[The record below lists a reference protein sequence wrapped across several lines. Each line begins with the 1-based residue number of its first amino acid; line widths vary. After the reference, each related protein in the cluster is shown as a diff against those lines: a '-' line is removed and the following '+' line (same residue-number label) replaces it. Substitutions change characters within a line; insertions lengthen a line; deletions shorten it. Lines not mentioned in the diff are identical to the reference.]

1 MIEVLSNLKLIFFIL
16 FFLVLYILEFYFSN
30 REWESRR
37 LSRLLFH
44 SLIAIINTI
53 LMRIPSLFL
62 ILPALLL
69 INENDFGLMA
79 LLSLNFLTEAIIC
92 FLLLDF
98 AYYWWHRFNHTN
110 SFLWRFHS
118 VHHLDT
124 HVDVTTALRFH
135 FGELLLSSFYK
146 VFLIL
151 VIGTP
156 ISIFIFFEII
166 LSASTQFHHSNI
178 KLPSRL
184 NSVLMKIIVTPEYHT
199 NHHTVTKKTRDANYS
214 SIFTIWDKIFFT
226 LKDSN
231 SIDRVYLGLNDRN
244 HEFGIIANLKYPF
257 KSVDTD

>member
-30 REWESRR
+30 REWKSRR
-37 LSRLLFH
+37 LGRLVFH

-62 ILPALLL
+62 IIPALLL

-110 SFLWRFHS
+110 SFQWRFHS

-124 HVDVTTALRFH
+124 HVDVTTSLRFH

-184 NSVLMKIIVTPEYHT
+184 NSVLMKIIVTPEYHA
-199 NHHTVTKKTRDANYS
+199 NHHTVVKKTRDANYS

-244 HEFGIIANLKYPF
+244 HEFGIIANFKYPF

>member
-1 MIEVLSNLKLIFFIL
+1 M
-16 FFLVLYILEFYFSN
+16 
-30 REWESRR
+30 
-37 LSRLLFH
+37 
-44 SLIAIINTI
+44 
-53 LMRIPSLFL
+53 
-62 ILPALLL
+62 
-69 INENDFGLMA
+69 
-79 LLSLNFLTEAIIC
+79 
-92 FLLLDF
+92 
-98 AYYWWHRFNHTN
+98 
-110 SFLWRFHS
+110 
-118 VHHLDT
+118 
-124 HVDVTTALRFH
+124 DVTTALRFH

-199 NHHTVTKKTRDANYS
+199 NHHTVVKKTRDANYS

>member
-62 ILPALLL
+62 IIPALLL

-124 HVDVTTALRFH
+124 HVDVTTSLRFH

-184 NSVLMKIIVTPEYHT
+184 NSVLMKIIVTPEYHA
-199 NHHTVTKKTRDANYS
+199 NHHTVVKKTRDANYS

-244 HEFGIIANLKYPF
+244 NEFGIIANLKYPF

>member
-1 MIEVLSNLKLIFFIL
+1 MIEVLTNLKLIFFIL

-30 REWESRR
+30 REWESGR

-124 HVDVTTALRFH
+124 HVDVTTSLRFH

-199 NHHTVTKKTRDANYS
+199 NHHTVTEKTRDANYS

-231 SIDRVYLGLNDRN
+231 FIDRAYLGLNDRKN
-244 HEFGIIANLKYPF
+244 EFGIIANLKYPF